1 MNNSNNNSGKKVKKK
16 VGRKPVKVEWPD
28 GEFTAK
34 DVEKNFSGKISRVS
48 IHDKIKQAKK
58 NREILFLREDQPD
71 LGRPCAV
78 YKKA

>member
-1 MNNSNNNSGKKVKKK
+1 MNNSNKTTGKKVKKK
-16 VGRKPVKVEWPD
+16 VGRKPFNLSWPD

-34 DVEKNFSGKISRVS
+34 DVEQRQAGKISRVS
-48 IHDKIKQAKK
+48 IHAKIKQARK
-58 NREILFLREDQPD
+58 NREIIFLREDQPD

>member
-1 MNNSNNNSGKKVKKK
+1 MNNSSGTTSKKVKKK
-16 VGRKPVKVEWPD
+16 VGRKPFNLTWPD

-34 DVEKNFSGKISRVS
+34 DVEQKQEGKISRVS
-48 IHDKIKQAKK
+48 IHAKIKQARK
-58 NREILFLREDQPD
+58 NREIVFLREDQPD